1 MAEAPASITCLTCRE
16 RWQRYHDSQGRA
28 IHHTPIGYVKLF
40 LSDTSQPLICRSY
53 ADVRAHILPL
63 EEGSTFRVVLVA
75 GMISVGEGIY
85 TRMGDG
91 VAIYSEV
98 GACEGL
104 HLAMREAIPV
114 AERSA

>member
-1 MAEAPASITCLTCRE
+1 MEAPSSITCPACRE

-28 IHHTPIGYVKLF
+28 IQHTPLGYVKLF
-40 LSDTSQPLICRSY
+40 IGDAPQPLICRSY

-85 TRMGDG
+85 TRLGDG
-91 VAIYSEV
+91 VAISSEA

-104 HLAMREAIPV
+104 HLAMREAIPI
-114 AERSA
+114 AERTA